1 MRHRKGTMSLEQNIS
16 AGQSDR
22 RSFIK
27 LMAAAPLFATI
38 GSRSLA
44 NTVAAVTKKSAP
56 GNIYSRL
63 GVRSFINARGTW
75 TYLSGSL
82 ELPEVRKAEEEASHH
97 FVDMF
102 ELQVAAG
109 RYLAKLSGA
118 ESGMV
123 TSGSAGAIAVAT
135 AGCIAGCDPKNVWQL
150 PDTTGLKG
158 EVVMLGGRS
167 AFDSAIRL
175 AGGKLVLAHGVDH
188 LQSAIT
194 SQTAMVYTT
203 LRDERLSHALTI
215 TRSAGVPL
223 LLDDAAGI
231 PPFENLTRY
240 AKLGVDLY
248 CFSGGKG
255 LRGPQCSGILLGR
268 KHLIDAALANNNPW
282 EGSVC
287 RAMKVGKEEI
297 IGLLAAVESWSHAD
311 LDALNKEWRG
321 RVERI
326 AK

>member
-1 MRHRKGTMSLEQNIS
+1 MFETQERETMSLEQHIT

-22 RSFIK
+22 RSFMK
-27 LMAAAPLFATI
+27 LMAAVPLFATI

-44 NTVAAVTKKSAP
+44 NTLSAATKKPAV

-82 ELPEVRKAEEEASHH
+82 ELPEVRKAAEEASHH

-102 ELQVAAG
+102 ELQRAAG

-135 AGCIAGCDPKNVWQL
+135 AACIAGCDPKNVWQL

-167 AFDSAIRL
+167 AFDNAIRL
-175 AGGKLVLAHGVDH
+175 CGAKLVIAPTVDS
-188 LQSAIT
+188 LKAAIT
-194 SQTAMVYTT
+194 PQTAMIYTT
-203 LRDERLSHALTI
+203 WKDDRVPEVLKISKP
-215 TRSAGVPL
+215 AGVPV

-231 PPFENLTRY
+231 PPFDNFTRF
-240 AKLGVDLY
+240 AKMGVDLY

-255 LRGPQCSGILLGR
+255 FRGPQCSGSCW
-268 KHLIDAALANNNPW
+268 AARTSSPRPSQTPAP
-282 EGSVC
+282 
-287 RAMKVGKEEI
+287 GKA
-297 IGLLAAVESWSHAD
+297 LYAAP
-311 LDALNKEWRG
+311 
-321 RVERI
+321 
-326 AK
+326 

>member
-1 MRHRKGTMSLEQNIS
+1 MSLEQNIT
-16 AGQSDR
+16 ARPSDR

-27 LMAAAPLFATI
+27 WMAAAPLLATI
-38 GSRSLA
+38 SSRSLA
-44 NTVAAVTKKSAP
+44 NTVAAASKKPST
-56 GNIYSRL
+56 GNIYSRVL

-109 RYLAKLSGA
+109 RYLAKISGA

-167 AFDSAIRL
+167 AFDNAIRL
-175 AGGKLVLAHGVDH
+175 CGAKLVIVPTVDS
-188 LQSAIT
+188 LKAAIT
-194 SQTAMVYTT
+194 PQTAMIYTT
-203 LRDERLSHALTI
+203 DLGDRLLTELTPAHLDELQQLAAALN
-215 TRSAGVPL
+215 AL
-223 LLDDAAGI
+223 LLGA
-231 PPFENLTRY
+231 
-240 AKLGVDLY
+240 
-248 CFSGGKG
+248 S
-255 LRGPQCSGILLGR
+255 S
-268 KHLIDAALANNNPW
+268 
-282 EGSVC
+282 S
-287 RAMKVGKEEI
+287 
-297 IGLLAAVESWSHAD
+297 
-311 LDALNKEWRG
+311 
-321 RVERI
+321 
-326 AK
+326 

>member
-1 MRHRKGTMSLEQNIS
+1 MSLEQNIT

-44 NTVAAVTKKSAP
+44 NTVAAATKKPAT

-82 ELPEVRKAEEEASHH
+82 ELPEVRKAAEEASHH

-135 AGCIAGCDPKNVWQL
+135 AGVSRAAIPRMYGNFPTQL
-150 PDTTGLKG
+150 D
-158 EVVMLGGRS
+158 
-167 AFDSAIRL
+167 
-175 AGGKLVLAHGVDH
+175 
-188 LQSAIT
+188 
-194 SQTAMVYTT
+194 
-203 LRDERLSHALTI
+203 
-215 TRSAGVPL
+215 
-223 LLDDAAGI
+223 
-231 PPFENLTRY
+231 
-240 AKLGVDLY
+240 
-248 CFSGGKG
+248 
-255 LRGPQCSGILLGR
+255 
-268 KHLIDAALANNNPW
+268 
-282 EGSVC
+282 
-287 RAMKVGKEEI
+287 
-297 IGLLAAVESWSHAD
+297 
-311 LDALNKEWRG
+311 
-321 RVERI
+321 
-326 AK
+326 

>member
-1 MRHRKGTMSLEQNIS
+1 MSLEQNFT

-27 LMAAAPLFATI
+27 LIAAAPLFAAI

-44 NTVAAVTKKSAP
+44 NTVAAATKKPAS

-82 ELPEVRKAEEEASHH
+82 ELPEVRKAAEEASHH

-135 AGCIAGCDPKNVWQL
+135 AGCIAGCDAKNVWQL
-150 PDTTGLKG
+150 PT
-158 EVVMLGGRS
+158 
-167 AFDSAIRL
+167 
-175 AGGKLVLAHGVDH
+175 
-188 LQSAIT
+188 Q
-194 SQTAMVYTT
+194 
-203 LRDERLSHALTI
+203 
-215 TRSAGVPL
+215 
-223 LLDDAAGI
+223 LD
-231 PPFENLTRY
+231 
-240 AKLGVDLY
+240 
-248 CFSGGKG
+248 
-255 LRGPQCSGILLGR
+255 
-268 KHLIDAALANNNPW
+268 
-282 EGSVC
+282 
-287 RAMKVGKEEI
+287 
-297 IGLLAAVESWSHAD
+297 
-311 LDALNKEWRG
+311 
-321 RVERI
+321 
-326 AK
+326 